1 MPDPVFNGILESVFH
16 SSTIH
21 KSTLTRLTSRVTS
34 ARKSEARRPCAL
46 RRAFHE
52 SAFPCLL
59 TSCFPSTITELKPLA
74 SCDCVELGAVC
85 RLSSV
90 ALAQSRSRRTPPGT
104 QDAAYFH
111 DVRRRATRLYHFFSL
126 LYFVKIRKNICAADN
141 KHTYQEIKKE
151 PRIVAQRIGVAT
163 SLSMHHCIRV
173 PVSGSG
179 SSLVGRPTMTTLDS
193 VQHTPEA
200 GLPTPASRP
209 WKVLSRVLGWPAR
222 IGSSMRRSAAAVAEP
237 APARHSRRH
246 LPPTS

>member
-90 ALAQSRSRRTPPGT
+90 ALAQSRSRRTPPGRRT
-104 QDAAYFH
+104 QRTFTTFD
-111 DVRRRATRLYHFFSL
+111 DVRRDYTIFLAFCTL
-126 LYFVKIRKNICAADN
+126 LKLRK
-141 KHTYQEIKKE
+141 KYL
-151 PRIVAQRIGVAT
+151 RG
-163 SLSMHHCIRV
+163 
-173 PVSGSG
+173 
-179 SSLVGRPTMTTLDS
+179 
-193 VQHTPEA
+193 
-200 GLPTPASRP
+200 
-209 WKVLSRVLGWPAR
+209 
-222 IGSSMRRSAAAVAEP
+222 
-237 APARHSRRH
+237 
-246 LPPTS
+246 

>member
-1 MPDPVFNGILESVFH
+1 MPPHLMLPFH
-16 SSTIH
+16 NNRIKT
-21 KSTLTRLTSRVTS
+21 
-34 ARKSEARRPCAL
+34 PCELRL
-46 RRAFHE
+46 RRAG
-52 SAFPCLL
+52 SRV
-59 TSCFPSTITELKPLA
+59 ST
-74 SCDCVELGAVC
+74 VE
-85 RLSSV
+85 
-90 ALAQSRSRRTPPGT
+90 RRTRAVAQPQDSSWT